1 MWNSDRIMH
10 KVPPKFF
17 DRLTEKGGKEKGGF
31 NKLSPAKN
39 ADLHDG
45 PDTALLLIDVINDL

>member
-1 MWNSDRIMH
+1 MH